1 MKTKFNPLT
10 GELDLV
16 ESPNT
21 PIILVSGNAN
31 VDCKLDTI
39 THVEM
44 NSPVSF
50 TFENDPADGKYHD
63 IGIILVTGEDTYSAE
78 FPANVVW
85 YRELLLEPN
94 HRYYIN
100 IYRGDAIWIS
110 FPIGK

>member
-1 MKTKFNPLT
+1 MMKFNPLT
-10 GELDLV
+10 CDFDFVGNPNPIVLV
-16 ESPNT
+16 
-21 PIILVSGNAN
+21 LGKAN

-44 NSPVSF
+44 NSSIYF
-50 TFENDPADGKYHD
+50 TLENDPDDGCYHD
-63 IGIILVTGEDTYSAE
+63 IGIILDTGEDTYPVE
-78 FPANVVW
+78 FPVGVVW
-85 YRELLLEPN
+85 YRNLIIEPN